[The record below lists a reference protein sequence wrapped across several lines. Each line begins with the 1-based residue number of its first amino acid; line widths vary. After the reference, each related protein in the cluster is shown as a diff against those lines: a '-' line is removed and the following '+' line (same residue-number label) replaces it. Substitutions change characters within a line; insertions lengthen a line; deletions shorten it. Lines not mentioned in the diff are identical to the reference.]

1 MKTLLSGIIIFV
13 LMFSTIAFAETRVTV
28 DLEKLPP
35 DARNAVLNV
44 QKAASEVAPA
54 VNKENLTLF
63 KEYGKTIA
71 ETFAEV
77 CKTLN
82 VEVNNFANTP
92 VGKLTMWLI
101 VYKVVGK
108 DIIHIAL
115 TIGLWL
121 AVTIVCAI
129 YAYVFHMPK
138 KFVKRDANKNITEIQ
153 YIQKF
158 KWNDNSAKAVAAFVC
173 AAVWVCSTLIA
184 YIRI

>member
-1 MKTLLSGIIIFV
+1 MKKVIAILIV
-13 LMFSTIAFAETRVTV
+13 LVFCFASFSFAETRVNV

-35 DARNAVLNV
+35 DARNAVINA
-44 QKAASEVAPA
+44 QKAASEMAPA
-54 VNKENLTLF
+54 VNKENLVLF

-108 DIIHIAL
+108 DILHIAL

-121 AVTIVCAI
+121 AVTTVCAI
-129 YAYVFHMPK
+129 YVYIFHMPK
-138 KFVKRDANKNITEIQ
+138 KLVKRDANKTIVEIQ

-158 KWNDNSAKAVAAFVC
+158 RWNDNGARAIAAFLC
-173 AAVWVCSTLIA
+173 AAAWALSTLVA

>member
-1 MKTLLSGIIIFV
+1 MKTLLSAFIIFV
-13 LMFSTIAFAETRVTV
+13 LMFSTIAFAETRVNV

-35 DARNAVLNV
+35 DARNAVINA
-44 QKAASEVAPA
+44 QKEATQNLPS
-54 VNKENLTLF
+54 VNKENLALF
-63 KEYGKTIA
+63 KDYGKAIA

-108 DIIHIAL
+108 DIIHIVL

-121 AVTIVCAI
+121 AVTIVCAT
-129 YAYVFHMPK
+129 YAYIFHMPK

-153 YIQKF
+153 YIQKY
-158 KWNDNSAKAVAAFVC
+158 KWNDNGAKAIAAFIC
-173 AAVWVCSTLIA
+173 AAFWAVATLVA
-184 YIRI
+184 YLRI